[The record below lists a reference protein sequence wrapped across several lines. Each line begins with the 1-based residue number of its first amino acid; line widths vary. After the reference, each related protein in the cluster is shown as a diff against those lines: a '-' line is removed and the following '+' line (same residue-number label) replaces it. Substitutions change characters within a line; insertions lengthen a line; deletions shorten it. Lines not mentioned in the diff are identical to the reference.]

1 MKEVQTCMRIIG
13 IGLDLVEVSRVAK
26 AIERSRFVERVYTP
40 GEIVACESRGAGRA
54 ASYAA
59 RFAAKEAF
67 LKALGT
73 GLRGGTLQD
82 VEVLNDLLGKPK
94 LVVHGFFKELAA
106 KHGVVDIHLSLTH
119 TRMYAAAQCLLWGT
133 EESEHAS
140 SNGSADAGLRSNH
153 H

>member
-1 MKEVQTCMRIIG
+1 MRIIG
-13 IGLDLVEVSRVAK
+13 IGLDLVEVDRVAK
-26 AIERSRFVERVYTP
+26 AIERPRFLERVYTP
-40 GEIVACESRGAGRA
+40 GEIASCEGRGAGRA

-82 VEVLNDLLGKPK
+82 VEVLNDVLGKPK
-94 LVVHGFFKELAA
+94 LVVHGFFRELAA

-133 EESEHAS
+133 EGLDHAS
-140 SNGSADAGLRSNH
+140 SDGSADAGLRSNH

>member
-1 MKEVQTCMRIIG
+1 MRRDG
-13 IGLDLVEVSRVAK
+13 
-26 AIERSRFVERVYTP
+26 
-40 GEIVACESRGAGRA
+40 RGAGRA

-82 VEVLNDLLGKPK
+82 VEVLNDVLGKPK
-94 LVVHGFFKELAA
+94 LVVHGFFRELAA
-106 KHGVVDIHLSLTH
+106 KHGVIDIHLSLTH

-133 EESEHAS
+133 EGLDHAS
-140 SNGSADAGLRSNH
+140 SDGSADAGLRSNH

>member
-1 MKEVQTCMRIIG
+1 MSIIG
-13 IGLDLVEVSRVAK
+13 IGLDLVEVDRVAK
-26 AIERSRFVERVYTP
+26 AIERPRFVERVYTP
-40 GEIVACESRGAGRA
+40 GEIAACEGRGAGRA

-73 GLRGGTLQD
+73 GLRGGTLQEI
-82 VEVLNDLLGKPK
+82 EVSNDLLGKPK
-94 LVVHGFFKELAA
+94 LIVHGFFGELAA

-119 TRMYAAAQCLLWGT
+119 TKMYAAAQCLLWGR

-140 SNGSADAGLRSNH
+140 SNSSADAGLRSDH

>member
-1 MKEVQTCMRIIG
+1 MRIIG
-13 IGLDLVEVSRVAK
+13 IGLDLVEVDRVAK
-26 AIERSRFVERVYTP
+26 AIERPRFLERVYTP
-40 GEIVACESRGAGRA
+40 GEIASCEGRGAGRA

-73 GLRGGTLQD
+73 GLRGGTLQEI
-82 VEVLNDLLGKPK
+82 EVLNDLLGKPK
-94 LVVHGFFKELAA
+94 LIVHGFFGELAA
-106 KHGVVDIHLSLTH
+106 QHGVVDIHLSLTH

-133 EESEHAS
+133 EGLDHAS
-140 SNGSADAGLRSNH
+140 SDGSADAGLRSNH

>member
-1 MKEVQTCMRIIG
+1 MHIIG
-13 IGLDLVEVSRVAK
+13 IGLDLVEVDRVAK
-26 AIERSRFVERVYTP
+26 AIERPRFVERVYTP
-40 GEIVACESRGAGRA
+40 GEIAACEGRGAGRA

-73 GLRGGTLQD
+73 GLRGGTLQEI
-82 VEVLNDLLGKPK
+82 EVLNDLLGKPK
-94 LVVHGFFKELAA
+94 LIVHGFFGELAA
-106 KHGVVDIHLSLTH
+106 QHGVVDIHLSLTH

-133 EESEHAS
+133 EGLDHAS
-140 SNGSADAGLRSNH
+140 SDGSADAGLRSNH